1 MGMITATQSLS
12 KSYLPPDARL
22 LVVGAGSVGKS
33 ALAKA
38 IQRLAK
44 RVRVQAETHALPHSH
59 HHRSP
64 PILSLSLLR
73 MAWSSSL
80 LRRPTAPA
88 YPIWTPSAM
97 SWSLS

>member
-44 RVRVQAETHALPHSH
+44 RVRVHAETHALPHSLITTAH
-59 HHRSP
+59 HQSSRSLFSEWHGAALYCGGPRP
-64 PILSLSLLR
+64 PPTR
-73 MAWSSSL
+73 FGRP
-80 LRRPTAPA
+80 RR
-88 YPIWTPSAM
+88 
-97 SWSLS
+97 